1 MRPSLSPDELLST
14 TRAVRKRLDL
24 ERPVERDVLLECVEL
39 ATQAPTGGNSQGWHW
54 VFVTDADR
62 KAGLAELYRESF
74 KRAYPPDA
82 VAAQDDAGK
91 RVWSSANY
99 LAEHMQDVP
108 VLLVPCLWTRPP
120 SGASNQAGYWGSI
133 LPGVWSF
140 MLAARARG
148 VGTAYTSLH
157 LVHEKEAA
165 GILGI
170 PYERC
175 AQAGLIPVAY
185 TKGTDFKPG
194 PRNPIDKIVHWDT
207 W

>member
-1 MRPSLSPDELLST
+1 MRLSLSPDELLST

-24 ERPVERDVLLECVEL
+24 ERPVEREVLVECVEL

-54 VFVTDADR
+54 VFVTDAGK

-74 KRAYPPDA
+74 SRAYPPDA
-82 VAAQDDAGK
+82 VAERDAAGK

-99 LAEHMQDVP
+99 LAEHMHEVP
-108 VLLVPCLWTRPP
+108 VLMVPCLWTRPQQ
-120 SGASNQAGYWGSI
+120 GAANQAGYWGSI

-148 VGTAYTSLH
+148 LGTAYTSLH

-185 TKGTDFKPG
+185 TRGTDFKPG
-194 PRNPIDKIVHWDT
+194 PRNPIDQIVHWDT